1 MSTAERTLA
10 NPFYAVVGAGDLAI
24 AQVTDVVAQLRERTE
39 TATETASTRF
49 EETKSRL
56 NSLPD
61 EVPSIDELRAKL
73 NPEELR
79 KVAEPYVELATTF
92 YNSLAERGEETLER
106 LRQQP
111 LVQEGLTRAEKTYND
126 AVDLTEDALGVVSTQ
141 TRSVGEQAAKI
152 AGLVGARVG
161 EAGDALDDAADAIG
175 DKVDEAA
182 LEAGEKL
189 DEAAEAVTEAGE
201 TVKAQAATAASK
213 IDGAAG
219 TVEGKARTA
228 NDSPAKK
235 IAAAKKAPAKKAPA
249 KKAPGRATS

>member
-79 KVAEPYVELATTF
+79 KVAEPYVEL
-92 YNSLAERGEETLER
+92 
-106 LRQQP
+106 P
-111 LVQEGLTRAEKTYND
+111 PP
-126 AVDLTEDALGVVSTQ
+126 ST
-141 TRSVGEQAAKI
+141 TRSPSAARRPSS
-152 AGLVGARVG
+152 ACVSSRSSRRV
-161 EAGDALDDAADAIG
+161 
-175 DKVDEAA
+175 
-182 LEAGEKL
+182 
-189 DEAAEAVTEAGE
+189 
-201 TVKAQAATAASK
+201 
-213 IDGAAG
+213 
-219 TVEGKARTA
+219 
-228 NDSPAKK
+228 
-235 IAAAKKAPAKKAPA
+235 
-249 KKAPGRATS
+249 